1 MDQTWVVV
9 TPAIWMS
16 VIIYPFIYYPKWIY
30 QSDIFIVSTQSVV
43 EANLVIICCCFLA
56 VKSFLREHAPSLIG
70 EKLNSSGYKANASY
84 EDRHN
89 PPRGLV
95 IKKDIDFNLSWQ
107 DDSRV
112 RIHQYD
118 GTQTD
123 PGAGRYLEMDP
134 INRPSPTKE
143 TRDDGAHVRGGSADE
158 KGIENENAVEG
169 LGRNTKS
176 SSVNAITPMSPVW

>member
-1 MDQTWVVV
+1 MDVS
-9 TPAIWMS
+9 PHL
-16 VIIYPFIYYPKWIY
+16 PHPHYPKRMY
-30 QSDIFIVSTQSVV
+30 QPNIFLVRTHSVV

-70 EKLNSSGYKANASY
+70 EKSTSSGYKANTSY

-112 RIHQYD
+112 RIHEY

-123 PGAGRYLEMDP
+123 PEAGRDLEMDP
-134 INRPSPTKE
+134 IRPSPAKG
-143 TRDDGAHVRGGSADE
+143 TRDGARVRSGSADE
-158 KGIENENAVEG
+158 KSSENENGGGG

-176 SSVNAITPMSPVW
+176 SSINAITPMSPV